1 MESAFVSGYGYQ
13 LRALP
18 DIIRII
24 KAPVITGEGSKAMA
38 GKITIL
44 SPAAEAWRPTEAT
57 VPHLADLRG
66 ATVAILN
73 NRWTSMNI
81 IAEQI
86 SIILKEQYGVAEVFQ
101 KLIPLA
107 SAAPQETFDEVHA
120 RAQLAVVG
128 LAN

>member
-1 MESAFVSGYGYQ
+1 MA
-13 LRALP
+13 
-18 DIIRII
+18 
-24 KAPVITGEGSKAMA
+24 SKMS
-38 GKITIL
+38 IL
-44 SPAAEAWRPTEAT
+44 SPAAEAWRPMDDNI
-57 VPHLADLRG
+57 PHISDLQG

-86 SIILKEQYGVAEVFQ
+86 GIVLKEQYGVAEVFE

-107 SAAPQETFDEVHA
+107 SAAPQETFDEVEA
-120 RAQLAVVG
+120 RAQFAIVG

>member
-1 MESAFVSGYGYQ
+1 
-13 LRALP
+13 
-18 DIIRII
+18 
-24 KAPVITGEGSKAMA
+24 MA
-38 GKITIL
+38 TNMSIL
-44 SPAAEAWRPTEAT
+44 SPAAEAWRPMEDD
-57 VPHLADLRG
+57 VPHIADLRG

-86 SIILKEQYGVAEVFQ
+86 GIILKEQYGVADVFE

-107 SAAPQETFDEVHA
+107 SAAPQETFDEVEA
-120 RAQLAVVG
+120 KAQVAVVG

>member
-1 MESAFVSGYGYQ
+1 M
-13 LRALP
+13 
-18 DIIRII
+18 
-24 KAPVITGEGSKAMA
+24 TSK
-38 GKITIL
+38 ISIL
-44 SPAAEAWRPTEAT
+44 SPAAESWRPMEAT
-57 VPHLADLRG
+57 IPRIADLQG

-86 SIILKEQYGVAEVFQ
+86 SIILKEQYGVAEVFE
-101 KLIPLA
+101 KVIPM
-107 SAAPQETFDEVHA
+107 SSPAPQATFDEVHE

>member
-1 MESAFVSGYGYQ
+1 
-13 LRALP
+13 
-18 DIIRII
+18 
-24 KAPVITGEGSKAMA
+24 MA
-38 GKITIL
+38 GKLSIL
-44 SPAAEAWRPTEAT
+44 SPAAEAWRPIDGHI
-57 VPHLADLRG
+57 PYISDLQG

-86 SIILKEQYGVAEVFQ
+86 GIILKEQYGVAEVFE

-107 SAAPQETFDEVHA
+107 SAAPQETFDEVVEK
-120 RAQLAVVG
+120 AQVAIVG

>member
-1 MESAFVSGYGYQ
+1 MNTTM
-13 LRALP
+13 L
-18 DIIRII
+18 
-24 KAPVITGEGSKAMA
+24 
-38 GKITIL
+38 IL
-44 SPAAEAWRPTEAT
+44 SPAAEEWRPVEDEI
-57 VPHLADLRG
+57 PYIEDLQG

-86 SIILKEQYGVAEVFQ
+86 GIILKEQYGVADVFE

-107 SAAPQETFDEVHA
+107 SAAPQETFDEVKA
-120 RAQLAVVG
+120 KAQVAIVG

>member
-1 MESAFVSGYGYQ
+1 MIATMS
-13 LRALP
+13 
-18 DIIRII
+18 
-24 KAPVITGEGSKAMA
+24 
-38 GKITIL
+38 IL
-44 SPAAEAWRPTEAT
+44 SPAAEAWRPVEDEI
-57 VPHLADLRG
+57 PYIENLQG

-86 SIILKEQYGVAEVFQ
+86 GIILKEQYGVANVFE

-107 SAAPQETFDEVHA
+107 SAAPQETFEEVMA
-120 RAQLAVVG
+120 KAQVAIVG

>member
-1 MESAFVSGYGYQ
+1 
-13 LRALP
+13 
-18 DIIRII
+18 
-24 KAPVITGEGSKAMA
+24 MA
-38 GKITIL
+38 TKMSIL
-44 SPAAEAWRPTEAT
+44 SPAAEAWRPMDNNI
-57 VPHLADLRG
+57 PHISDLQG

-86 SIILKEQYGVAEVFQ
+86 GIILKEQYGVADVFE

-107 SAAPQETFDEVHA
+107 SAAPQETFDEVEA
-120 RAQLAVVG
+120 KAQVAIVG